1 MILRQRS
8 PQDPT
13 RRILSPERPHPM
25 RHIIVLLAALSLSAT
40 GFGQVNA
47 KGTFQLGLGASLG
60 VFNTKFENSFAL
72 PGTARVSNSSEDG
85 AATISYPLDLQGGL
99 SDRFSLGLC
108 LEPGQ
113 YIDSAGTHPNGFFIL
128 SIEPRFYVL
137 NKEHFAIHLNADLG
151 ISALRIRTGEGTSA
165 EFDDSY
171 AGGHFRFGAQAQY
184 YFGNTFGLNFGF
196 KLASHSLKWR
206 DRDPGNSLLDQID
219 YEAELK
225 TSGVQFQLGAQ
236 VKF

>member
-1 MILRQRS
+1 MKHLLV
-8 PQDPT
+8 
-13 RRILSPERPHPM
+13 LST
-25 RHIIVLLAALSLSAT
+25 ALSIASSGL
-40 GFGQVNA
+40 GQANG

-60 VFNTKFENSFAL
+60 VFRTEFENSVVYL
-72 PGTARVSNSSEDG
+72 IVGRVSNSSEDG
-85 AATISYPLDLQGGL
+85 AATVSYPLDLQAGL

-108 LEPGQ
+108 VEPGQ

-184 YFGNTFGLNFGF
+184 
-196 KLASHSLKWR
+196 
-206 DRDPGNSLLDQID
+206 
-219 YEAELK
+219 
-225 TSGVQFQLGAQ
+225 
-236 VKF
+236 

>member
-1 MILRQRS
+1 
-8 PQDPT
+8 
-13 RRILSPERPHPM
+13 M
-25 RHIIVLLAALSLSAT
+25 RHVIILLTALSLSST

-47 KGTFQLGLGASLG
+47 KGRFQLGLGAGLG
-60 VFNTKFENSFAL
+60 VFKTKFENSFAL
-72 PGTARVSNSSEDG
+72 PGIARVSNTSEDG
-85 AATISYPLDLQGGL
+85 AATVSYPLDLQAGL
-99 SDRFSLGLC
+99 SGRFSLGLC

-113 YIDSAGTHPNGFFIL
+113 YIDSAGTHPNAFFIL

-184 YFGNTFGLNFGF
+184 YFGKTFGMNFGVKF
-196 KLASHSLKWR
+196 ASHNMKWR
-206 DRDPGNSLLDQID
+206 DRDPENPLLDQID
-219 YEAELK
+219 YQAELK

>member
-1 MILRQRS
+1 MKHLLV
-8 PQDPT
+8 
-13 RRILSPERPHPM
+13 LST
-25 RHIIVLLAALSLSAT
+25 ALSIASSSP
-40 GFGQVNA
+40 GQVNG

-60 VFNTKFENSFAL
+60 VFRTEFENSVVY
-72 PGTARVSNSSEDG
+72 PIVGRVSNSSEDG
-85 AATISYPLDLQGGL
+85 AATVSYPLDLQAGL

-108 LEPGQ
+108 VEPGQ

-165 EFDDSY
+165 EFDDSH

-184 YFGNTFGLNFGF
+184 YFGKTFGLNFGF
-196 KLASHSLKWR
+196 KFASHSMKWR
-206 DRDPGNSLLDQID
+206 DRDPENSLLDQFD
-219 YEAELK
+219 YKAELK

-236 VKF
+236 VKL